1 MIPKVGNT
9 YRNRESN
16 IPCFISDIKN
26 NNYVLT
32 WCFKSKQGVNHY
44 GRPIQAWEEIIE
56 GPDGYK
62 EYNVIK
68 EHKDLLYEVDH
79 RYLEIIDYKEANKVI
94 LNWIPQHC
102 FLTILNR

>member
-32 WCFKSKQGVNHY
+32 WCFKSKQGINHL
-44 GRPIQAWEEIIE
+44 GRVIQPWEEIME

-62 EYNVIK
+62 EYNLVTWN
-68 EHKDLLYEVDH
+68 KDLLFEINKG
-79 RYLEIIDYKEANKVI
+79 YLQLIDYKEPNKII

>member
-1 MIPKVGNT
+1 MIFKVGDV
-9 YRNRESN
+9 YRNQENNILYLISN
-16 IPCFISDIKN
+16 MKGDD
-26 NNYVLT
+26 YVMT

-79 RYLEIIDYKEANKVI
+79 RYLEIIGYKEANKVI